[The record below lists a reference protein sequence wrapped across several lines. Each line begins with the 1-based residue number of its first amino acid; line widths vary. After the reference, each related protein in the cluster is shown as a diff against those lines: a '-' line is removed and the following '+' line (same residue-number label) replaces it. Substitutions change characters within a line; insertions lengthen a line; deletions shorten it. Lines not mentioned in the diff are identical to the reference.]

1 MSNAAKGIGEL
12 DWRSP
17 SAERWG
23 ETQGE
28 EVQILLLV
36 KRLTLPRYEQES
48 LSVLLFCTLDVSW
61 LIPAVLLRAA

>member
-1 MSNAAKGIGEL
+1 MSNAAKGVGEL

-17 SAERWG
+17 SAKRWG

-36 KRLTLPRYEQES
+36 KRLTRNVQQES
-48 LSVLLFCTLDVSW
+48 SSVLLFCTLDVSW
-61 LIPAVLLRAA
+61 LIPAVLPRAA

>member
-12 DWRSP
+12 DWRSS

-36 KRLTLPRYEQES
+36 K
-48 LSVLLFCTLDVSW
+48 
-61 LIPAVLLRAA
+61 